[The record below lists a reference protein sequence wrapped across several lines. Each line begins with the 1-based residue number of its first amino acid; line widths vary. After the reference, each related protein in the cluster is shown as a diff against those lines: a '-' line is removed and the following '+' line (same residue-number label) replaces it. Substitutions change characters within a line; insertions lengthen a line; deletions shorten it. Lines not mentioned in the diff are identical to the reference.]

1 MGKLRRQELKGQVI
15 WNQWQSS
22 DLDPDNLTLKSMLLA
37 TILRCAASRDD
48 KSWCKTL
55 WSRARHRVDRTIIRF
70 RGRKFN
76 SSDHP
81 QKREA
86 PICGE
91 CSDLDLIPR
100 LLMSLPLNFQGLLAE
115 AFLIVGI
122 PLEHASVGTHHLPS
136 LHLPGCRGWD
146 EKWRSGHQHRCTL
159 PRPPVASGPAQAA
172 VLELQS
178 FLLTVIRT
186 FQTQFLTWEKSQFAW
201 LVSLIQF
208 TWSYLVSAVCL

>member
-1 MGKLRRQELKGQVI
+1 MGKLRHQELKGQVI

-22 DLDPDNLTLKSMLLA
+22 DLNPDNLSLKSMLLA

-55 WSRARHRVDRTIIRF
+55 WSGARHRVDRTIIRF

-100 LLMSLPLNFQGLLAE
+100 RLMSLPLNFQGLLAE

-136 LHLPGCRGWD
+136 LHLPGAEAGMRNGGVAT
-146 EKWRSGHQHRCTL
+146 STGVLFPAL
-159 PRPPVASGPAQAA
+159 PWPPAQHK
-172 VLELQS
+172 
-178 FLLTVIRT
+178 LLY
-186 FQTQFLTWEKSQFAW
+186 WSC
-201 LVSLIQF
+201 SLSCWQ
-208 TWSYLVSAVCL
+208 